1 MNTTIMN
8 KAAILEKY
16 PEGKPICLNYSI
28 IRSELLTL
36 AEENLRLEKRL
47 AAFEEGVNPDVAERF
62 SEVAGSLNEK
72 LAAILD
78 GMNKRVP
85 VAEICQFLHDAGYTS
100 ASAELKHRY
109 DI

>member
-16 PEGKPICLNYSI
+16 PEEKPICLNYSI
-28 IRSELLTL
+28 IRRELLTL
-36 AEENLRLEKRL
+36 AQENLRLEKRL

-62 SEVAGSLNEK
+62 SVVAGSLNEK
-72 LAAILD
+72 LAAILG

-85 VAEICQFLHDAGYTS
+85 VAEICQFLQDADYTG
-100 ASAELKHRY
+100 ASNALKRRY